1 MYVPRVPSRSET
13 LVVRGVP
20 HHLRHWGKPCAP
32 LLLAL
37 HGWMDVAASFQFV
50 ADHLADRWH
59 IVAPDWR
66 GFGLTGPTGV
76 DCYEFSDYLG
86 DLDALLRHLSPDAPV
101 PLVGHSMGGNIAMLY
116 AGVRPERISAVVN
129 LEGLGLPGTQAQDV
143 PARLASWLDQLVEGA
158 KLQDYA
164 SADAVAERLRKT
176 NPRLTPDRAAFLAQH
191 WAKEVN
197 GRWVLLADPAHK
209 ILNRV
214 AYRVDEVQAC
224 WRAIQAPVLWVE
236 ADDSDILRRMT
247 ALPDYRSRLE
257 AVRHLRQA
265 TVANASHMLH
275 HDQPEAVAQL
285 VAEFLDLNSR

>member
-1 MYVPRVPSRSET
+1 MYVPRAASRSEIVT
-13 LVVRGVP
+13 VRGVP
-20 HHLRHWGKPCAP
+20 HHLRHWGAPEAP
-32 LLLAL
+32 LLVML
-37 HGWMDVAASFQFV
+37 HGWMDVAASFQFI

-59 IVAPDWR
+59 VVAPDWR

-86 DLDALLRHLSPDAPV
+86 DLDALLRHLSPEAPV
-101 PLVGHSMGGNIAMLY
+101 ALVGHSMGGNIAMLY
-116 AGVRPERISAVVN
+116 AGVRPDRVCAVVN
-129 LEGLGLPGTQAQDV
+129 LEGLGLPGTRADEV
-143 PARLASWLDQLVEGA
+143 PARLASWLDQLQAGA
-158 KLQDYA
+158 RLQDYP
-164 SADAVAERLRKT
+164 SLDAVAERLRKT
-176 NPRLTPDRAAFLAQH
+176 NPRLTTDRAAFLAQH
-191 WAKEVN
+191 WARPLG

-247 ALPDYRSRLE
+247 ALPDYEGRLA
-257 AVRHLRQA
+257 AVGRLQRA

-275 HDQPEAVAQL
+275 HDQPEEVAQL
-285 VAEFLDLNSR
+285 VAEFLQLNGR

>member
-1 MYVPRVPSRSET
+1 MYVPRVSSRSET
-13 LVVRGVP
+13 LIVRGVP
-20 HHLRHWGKPCAP
+20 HHLRHWGTPDAP

-86 DLDALLRHLSPDAPV
+86 DLDAMLRHLSPDRPV

-116 AGVRPERISAVVN
+116 AGVRPERVSAVVN
-129 LEGLGLPGTQAQDV
+129 LEGLGLPGTQAGDV
-143 PARLASWLDQLVEGA
+143 PARLASWLDQLVKGA
-158 KLQDYA
+158 TLQDYP

-176 NPRLTPDRAAFLAQH
+176 NPRLTPDRAAFLARQ
-191 WAKEVN
+191 WAREVD

-236 ADDSDILRRMT
+236 ADDSDILRHMT
-247 ALPDYRSRLE
+247 ALPDYRSRLA
-257 AVRHLRQA
+257 AVRHLRQT
-265 TVANASHMLH
+265 TVADASHMLH

-285 VAEFLDLNSR
+285 VAEFLQLNGR

>member
-1 MYVPRVPSRSET
+1 
-13 LVVRGVP
+13 
-20 HHLRHWGKPCAP
+20 LRHWGTPGAP
-32 LLLAL
+32 LLVAL

-66 GFGLTGPTGV
+66 GFGLTGATGV

-86 DLDALLRHLSPDAPV
+86 DLDAILRHLSPDAPV

-116 AGVRPERISAVVN
+116 AGVRTGRVSAVVN
-129 LEGLGLPGTQAQDV
+129 LEGLGLPGTRPEDV
-143 PARLASWLDQLVEGA
+143 PARLATWLDQLVEGA
-158 KLQDYA
+158 RLQDYP
-164 SADAVAERLRKT
+164 SLDAVAERLRKT
-176 NPRLTPDRAAFLAQH
+176 NPRLTPDRAAFLARH
-191 WAKEVN
+191 WAREDS

-209 ILNRV
+209 VLNRV

-247 ALPDYRSRLE
+247 ALPDYRTRLE
-257 AVRHLRQA
+257 AVPTLRQA
-265 TVANASHMLH
+265 TVADASHMLH
-275 HDQPEAVAQL
+275 HDQPAAVAQL
-285 VAEFLDLNSR
+285 VAEFLQLNSR